1 MVGTNLY
8 SLDSLSVGARFTCRS
23 FLRIRS
29 GRLSSANAGSQIAL
43 AEDKQSHLVFR
54 DNTMSSSTYFRI
66 CCRGKIL
73 PCEQQHY
80 DWIELSRSLARLA
93 SCDWIIKHASGLGFD
108 SQVGRIVEWMLINL
122 SNKVFIEFL
131 QLTKL

>member
-43 AEDKQSHLVFR
+43 AEDKQSHLVFK
-54 DNTMSSSTYFRI
+54 DKTMSSSTYFRI
-66 CCRGKIL
+66 CCRKKIHVNNNIL
-73 PCEQQHY
+73 IGSNYSE
-80 DWIELSRSLARLA
+80 DGLA
-93 SCDWIIKHASGLGFD
+93 SCDWIIKHASELGSD

>member
-23 FLRIRS
+23 FLKIRS

-66 CCRGKIL
+66 CCRGKIN
-73 PCEQQHY
+73 PCEGQHNESEVQLGWLRLTGTSY
-80 DWIELSRSLARLA
+80 MLQVWVRFPGLSGM
-93 SCDWIIKHASGLGFD
+93 DVD
-108 SQVGRIVEWMLINL
+108 
-122 SNKVFIEFL
+122 
-131 QLTKL
+131 